1 MTLWPKPLLLA
12 WGNGPPARAGMDGW
26 TDGRTA
32 RLPSRP
38 HAARPPPV
46 YIPSVGPRPA
56 SRPCPLPSGCFLG
69 PAKPLPASGT
79 SRLPPPALR
88 TPFRAGNTLLHG
100 RPLAPFVQ
108 VSVRSVTAPERP
120 LLAVTACKQHRPQP
134 SRLLAQPQFILW
146 HLLLPGIT
154 IRVYASG
161 FYYMSLLLGC
171 KFNQSFFY
179 SPLNP

>member
-12 WGNGPPARAGMDGW
+12 WGNGPPARAGIDGW

-46 YIPSVGPRPA
+46 YIPSVAPRPA

-120 LLAVTACKQHRPQP
+120 LLTVTACKTASPPTLSAP
-134 SRLLAQPQFILW
+134 SSASVYFVALITPRHHNTCLRVW
-146 HLLLPGIT
+146 LLLY
-154 IRVYASG
+154 V
-161 FYYMSLLLGC
+161 
-171 KFNQSFFY
+171 
-179 SPLNP
+179 SPARM